1 MPLLGPVRRPL
12 QPRPGLR
19 AAALSGAAAA
29 SLLVAGAAAALGLGD
44 LVQQSG
50 LGERFR
56 AAIRV
61 IANADDVARGELSPE
76 CFRLVGP
83 DAERSDGLPSL
94 AFGRATL
101 TQGTDGFQIIVAS
114 DAVASQPALSFAV
127 DAGCRL
133 RVHREYTALLDPP
146 VARTPIAAT
155 LSAVGATPTARSAPP
170 ASGVQRSTA
179 AMNSPV
185 VLRGRRGPSSATAI
199 AASDPR
205 ASSVG
210 SARKTDATRLRRDAT
225 PRLRVSRSTDAGGDP
240 AARKKTDAE
249 IRQEV
254 EAETIVLQ
262 RRIAELSVTLARLDE
277 ELRAARAARD
287 AAERRSSVAASQPRA
302 IESWLIPALLVA
314 VGLAL
319 IAMILRALRKP
330 TLRSIGLSAL
340 VASTLGPAQ
349 SESSEAVPKHGSARV
364 PPAPLPDDFDASLQ
378 PEAAEPPG
386 NDDEASF
393 DDDLTRY
400 AEQRAA
406 YSVLEREQPKVVA
419 AIVREWRRPKVI
431 AYLRDLLVAPRQPGR
446 AFSREAVS
454 DLMFLQALAMQRAGY
469 RADDHPWRIDPRVR
483 RQA

>member
-1 MPLLGPVRRPL
+1 MTLLVPARRPL

-29 SLLVAGAAAALGLGD
+29 SLLVSGAAAALGLGD
-44 LVQQSG
+44 LVQQSA
-50 LGERFR
+50 LGEPFR

-61 IANADDVARGELSPE
+61 IADADDVARGELSPE
-76 CFRLVGP
+76 CFRSVGP
-83 DAERSDGLPSL
+83 DAERSGGLPSL

-101 TQGTDGFQIIVAS
+101 TQGADGFQLIIAS

-146 VARTPIAAT
+146 ARTAIAAPV
-155 LSAVGATPTARSAPP
+155 SALGTTPTARSAPP
-170 ASGVQRSTA
+170 ASAVRRSTA

-185 VLRGRRGPSSATAI
+185 VLRGRRGPSSAAKI

-205 ASSVG
+205 AASVG
-210 SARKTDATRLRRDAT
+210 SARKADATRLRRETA
-225 PRLRVSRSTDAGGDP
+225 PRLRVSRSTDAGADP
-240 AARKKTDAE
+240 AGHRKTDAE

-262 RRIAELSVTLARLDE
+262 RRIAELSVTLAQLDE
-277 ELRAARAARD
+277 ELRVARAARD
-287 AAERRSSVAASQPRA
+287 AAERRSSVAASPPRA
-302 IESWLIPALLVA
+302 IEFWLIPALLVA

-319 IAMILRALRKP
+319 IVMILRALRKP

-349 SESSEAVPKHGSARV
+349 SERLEAVPKHGSARV
-364 PPAPLPDDFDASLQ
+364 PPAPLPDDLDASLQ
-378 PEAAEPPG
+378 PEAAEPPRH
-386 NDDEASF
+386 DDEASF
-393 DDDLTRY
+393 EDDLIRY

-419 AIVREWRRPKVI
+419 AIVREWGRPKAI
-431 AYLRDLLVAPRQPGR
+431 AYLRDLLVAPRKPGR

-469 RADDHPWRIDPRVR
+469 RADDHPWRIDPRVQR
-483 RQA
+483 RA